1 MKTIALDQ
9 MIDEY
14 ILNMY
19 NEGELLQEV
28 DTLRKIDF
36 SDFSTKLT
44 NHYNLVT
51 LKDRSQ
57 WVKTLL

>member
-9 MIDEY
+9 Y

-28 DTLRKIDF
+28 DTLRKIEI
-36 SDFSTKLT
+36 SDFSTKPI

>member
-9 MIDEY
+9 Y

-28 DTLRKIDF
+28 DTLRKIEI
-36 SDFSTKLT
+36 SDFSTKPT

-51 LKDRSQ
+51 LKD
-57 WVKTLL
+57 